1 MAGPRNIV
9 TTFITIECEYNKV
22 LVPENEL
29 STIIP
34 GLAHRSITFVKKAI
48 FEGVVE
54 AYKAEK
60 RPCTVVTLQERTA
73 YELGKFMMMKMVE
86 TIFLGRLFNINAFD
100 QPAVELYKKRAHEL
114 MLKG

>member
-1 MAGPRNIV
+1 MIHDLFVFAPDLFMLGNWYKQLIGESLGKKIDREGKRVEVGFTPVVSVGTTDLHSVAQLYLADPRNIV

-29 STIIP
+29 STMIP

-54 AYKAEK
+54 A
-60 RPCTVVTLQERTA
+60 
-73 YELGKFMMMKMVE
+73 
-86 TIFLGRLFNINAFD
+86 
-100 QPAVELYKKRAHEL
+100 
-114 MLKG
+114 